1 MDAFYASVEQRDDPT
16 LKGKPV
22 AVGFDKERS
31 VVCAASYE
39 ARKYGV
45 RSAMPSVTARKKC
58 SELIFVKPHFDKY
71 SKVSKQIRSIFYEY
85 TDLVEPLSLDEA
97 YLDVTENKKNLN
109 SATQIAKE
117 IKDKI
122 KEVTGLTA
130 SAGVSFNK
138 FLAKIASDYKKPD
151 GLFVIKPEQANLFLE
166 QLDIDK
172 FYGVGKVTA
181 KKMHSLGIN
190 KGIDLKKKTQE
201 ELIKLFGKSG
211 GYYHDVVN
219 GNDNRPVMPNR
230 ERKSLGTE
238 ETFEK
243 DLTKKFEIITEL
255 YHIEQHLFE
264 MIAKYNVTGKTL
276 TLKIKYADFIQQTR
290 SKSSLINIDNFKL
303 LHSISKELLNT
314 IDFKNPNLKIRLLGL
329 SISNF
334 NKNNVDKINQLK
346 LVL

>member
-1 MDAFYASVEQRDDPT
+1 MDAFYASVEQRDDPS
-16 LKGKPV
+16 LLGKAV

-39 ARKYGV
+39 ARKFGV

-58 SELIFVKPHFDKY
+58 PELIFVKPHFDKY
-71 SKVSKQIRSIFYEY
+71 SKVSKQIRAIFEEY

-97 YLDVTENKKNLN
+97 YLDVTTNKKNIN
-109 SATQIAKE
+109 SATLIAKE
-117 IKDKI
+117 IREKI

-151 GLFVIKPEQANLFLE
+151 GLFVIKPEQADRFLE
-166 QLDIDK
+166 ELDVDK

-181 KKMHSLGIN
+181 VKMHSLGIY
-190 KGIDLKKKTQE
+190 KGADLKKKTKE
-201 ELIKLFGKSG
+201 ELTKLFGKSG
-211 GYYHDVVN
+211 AYYYDIVN
-219 GNDNRPVMPNR
+219 GNDHRPVVPHR

-255 YHIEQHLFE
+255 YHIEHHLFE
-264 MIAKYNVTGKTL
+264 MIVKYNSLGKTL
-276 TLKIKYADFIQQTR
+276 TLKIKYADFVQQTR
-290 SKSSLINIDNFKL
+290 SKTLPVNIDNFKL
-303 LHSISKELLNT
+303 LHATAKELLNN
-314 IDFKNPNLKIRLLGL
+314 IDYKNPNLKIRLLGL
-329 SISNF
+329 SVSNF
-334 NKNNVDKINQLK
+334 NKEDLKPEKQLK
-346 LVL
+346 LEI

>member
-1 MDAFYASVEQRDDPT
+1 MDAFYASVEQRDNPS
-16 LKGKPV
+16 LLGKPV

-45 RSAMPSVTARKKC
+45 RSAMPSVTAHKKC
-58 SELIFVKPHFDKY
+58 PHIIFVKPHFDVY
-71 SKVSKQIRSIFYEY
+71 SSVSKQIRAIFLEY
-85 TDLVEPLSLDEA
+85 TDMVEPLSLDEA
-97 YLDVTENKKNLN
+97 YLDVTTNKKNIN

-138 FLAKIASDYKKPD
+138 FLAKIASDYQKPN
-151 GLFVIKPEQANLFLE
+151 GLFVIKPEHANLFLE

-181 KKMHSLGIN
+181 EKMHKLNIH
-190 KGIDLKKKTQE
+190 KGADLKKKSKE

-211 GYYHDVVN
+211 YYYYDVVN
-219 GNDNRPVMPNR
+219 GNENRPVEPHR

-238 ETFEK
+238 ETFDK

-264 MIAKYNVTGKTL
+264 MMSRYNISGKTL
-276 TLKIKYADFIQQTR
+276 TLKIKYADFVQQSR
-290 SKSSLINIDNFKL
+290 SKSLPTNIDNFKL
-303 LHSISKELLNT
+303 LHTISKELLNS
-314 IDFKNPNLKIRLLGL
+314 IDFKNPKLKIRLLGL

-334 NKNNVDKINQLK
+334 NKNKIEKVSQLE
-346 LVL
+346 LLL